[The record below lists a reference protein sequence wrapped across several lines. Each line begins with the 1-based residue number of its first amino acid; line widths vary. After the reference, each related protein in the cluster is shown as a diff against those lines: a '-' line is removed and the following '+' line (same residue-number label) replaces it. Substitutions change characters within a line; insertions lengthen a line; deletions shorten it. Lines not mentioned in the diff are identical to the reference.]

1 MWATAAATPPG
12 ALRSATAPT
21 TVWTTPATLAVASAP
36 FDPKIIPASC
46 GARLST
52 RGIKRANILSSNGLQ
67 RGLAQAAS
75 FRRAVRAAVNFSGEK
90 VDRPGISQRV
100 QFMSC
105 PEPCGA
111 AGGSGLGDRLIDCL
125 VQRHI
130 RYLGELRISGS
141 AGDLNQATATEPP
154 TVAGGLIAI

>member
-12 ALRSATAPT
+12 ALRSATVPT
-21 TVWTTPATLAVASAP
+21 TVWTTVATLAVASAP

-75 FRRAVRAAVNFSGEK
+75 FRCTVRAAVDFSGEK
-90 VDRPGISQRV
+90 LDRPGIGESV
-100 QFMSC
+100 QFMSR

-111 AGGSGLGDRLIDCL
+111 TRGSGLG
-125 VQRHI
+125 
-130 RYLGELRISGS
+130 
-141 AGDLNQATATEPP
+141 
-154 TVAGGLIAI
+154 